1 MGDMAYVMHP
11 ALLGKA
17 KTKVKDASGA
27 GGFVFGADGA
37 GMMNGYKALRT
48 NNVGGDASDGYN
60 VIFGNWN
67 DFFIGQ
73 WGSVEILV
81 DQYTQATK
89 GMVRLVVNSYWNMGV
104 IREESFTAAKLK

>member
-1 MGDMAYVMHP
+1 
-11 ALLGKA
+11 LGKA

-27 GGFVFGADGA
+27 GGFVFGTDGA
-37 GMMNGYKALRT
+37 GTMNGYKALRT
-48 NNVGGDASDGYN
+48 NNVGGDSSTGYN
-60 VIFGNWN
+60 VVFGNWN